1 MRKAEIKSVSVLV
14 LYQAISSELTLP
26 LVPFIR
32 RCLEIGI
39 LLLLCHHTPFLLAR
53 VVPPHIVVLRPDD
66 ECEVPRDETEQDLVT
81 TAVVRLIVISVYLY
95 P

>member
-1 MRKAEIKSVSVLV
+1 M
-14 LYQAISSELTLP
+14 TLP
-26 LVPFIR
+26 FVPFIL
-32 RCLEIGI
+32 RCLKIGI
-39 LLLLCHHTPFLLAR
+39 LLLLCHRTPLLLAR

-81 TAVVRLIVISVYLY
+81 TAVVRLVVISVYLS